1 PSTLHCL
8 PSLHDTPTTAIYT
21 LSLHDA
27 LPICRRIDAGAKRGK
42 AEHALDF
49 ARNGPRAVA
58 FGKSEFFH
66 GGAAHSAAWRE
77 QRDCLDQI
85 GFAGTVLTGENHRA
99 RAIEQNLRRVI
110 AAEIGQRETA
120 DKGGSHDRFLPVMA
134 GLVPAIHVLLFLESK
149 DV

>member
-66 GGAAHSAAWRE
+66 GGAAQSAAWRE
-77 QRDCLDQI
+77 QRDCLDQRSEEH
-85 GFAGTVLTGENHRA
+85 TSELQSPDHLVCRLLLEKKKENKTR
-99 RAIEQNLRRVI
+99 
-110 AAEIGQRETA
+110 
-120 DKGGSHDRFLPVMA
+120 
-134 GLVPAIHVLLFLESK
+134 
-149 DV
+149 